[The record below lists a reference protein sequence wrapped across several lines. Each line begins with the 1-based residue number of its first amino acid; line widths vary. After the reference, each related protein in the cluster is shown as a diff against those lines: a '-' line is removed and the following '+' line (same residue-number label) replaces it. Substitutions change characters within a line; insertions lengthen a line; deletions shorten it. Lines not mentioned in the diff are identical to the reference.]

1 MSIPTRKLGGF
12 QVNSIGFGAMGLS
25 VGYGDAGSIE
35 ERLEVC
41 KQLLYLNALI
51 LTFFLPSSSTL
62 STHVGA
68 RSGTPLTH
76 TRTTKS

>member
-41 KQLLYLNALI
+41 KQLLYLHALI
-51 LTFFLPSSSTL
+51 LTFFYLVPRRCLRTWE
-62 STHVGA
+62 HVLGH
-68 RSGTPLTH
+68 L
-76 TRTTKS
+76 